1 MNSHRRPAVGAT
13 LLVALAAV
21 FVVQGA
27 SAASVP
33 PEPPTFTHPLEFT
46 NPFFPFQVGGT
57 KLFTGRKKGKTTAG
71 LDLYLDA
78 TRTFRVGDA
87 TVATRVL
94 QESAFEDGGLVE
106 ISRNYFAQADDGA
119 VYYFGEVVDIYE
131 DGAVVDHE
139 GSWLVGGA
147 TAAGDPP
154 DAGNASAPT
163 VFMPATPSVG
173 DTYKPEDLLPI
184 VDETDEVVAAGVR
197 VTVPAGRYDGAIRV
211 LETTVLDSDRETKWY
226 VPGVGV
232 VKAKAKG
239 ESLVLIAST
248 LRPSS

>member
-1 MNSHRRPAVGAT
+1 MKRYPRPVGSAT

-27 SAASVP
+27 SASTP
-33 PEPPTFTHPLEFT
+33 TGLPTFTRPLEIT
-46 NPFFPFQVGGT
+46 NRFFPFQVGGT
-57 KLFTGRKKGKTTAG
+57 KLFTGRKEGKTTAG

-87 TVATRVL
+87 DVAARVL
-94 QESAFEDGGLVE
+94 QESAFEDGSLVE
-106 ISRNYFAQADDGA
+106 ISRNYFAQADDGT

-131 DGAVVDHE
+131 NGAVVDHE

-154 DAGNASAPT
+154 DVGNASAPT
-163 VFMPATPSVG
+163 VFMPATPEVG

-211 LETTVLDSDRETKWY
+211 VETTVLDSDRETKWY

-248 LRPSS
+248 LRPS